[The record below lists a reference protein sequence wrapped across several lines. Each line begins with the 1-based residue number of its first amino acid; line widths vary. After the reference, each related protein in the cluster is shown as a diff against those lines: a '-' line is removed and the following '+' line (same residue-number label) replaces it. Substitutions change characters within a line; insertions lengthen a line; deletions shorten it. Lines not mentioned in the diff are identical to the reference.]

1 MKKKRNK
8 EENKIKI
15 DVKKIREMLY
25 EVEDLNN
32 EVYDYIENNIE
43 DKNPLKETLHS
54 LVKAVEDTLYS
65 DYAEIDKEEED
76 KTIEAEK
83 LKEKL
88 IRNIASIEGSQKDI
102 KTKAINIMKELTEFK
117 YELLKESLSSE
128 EKKLLKMVDEL
139 SYKLFKKYV

>member
-1 MKKKRNK
+1 M
-8 EENKIKI
+8 KI

-43 DKNPLKETLHS
+43 EENPLKKTLHC

-65 DYAEIDKEEED
+65 DYKELDKAEED
-76 KTIEAEK
+76 ETIEAEK
-83 LKEKL
+83 LTEKM
-88 IRNIASIEGSQKDI
+88 IRSIASIEGSQKDI

-128 EKKLLKMVDEL
+128 DKKLLKMADEL

>member
-1 MKKKRNK
+1 MKV
-8 EENKIKI
+8 
-15 DVKKIREMLY
+15 DVKKVREMLY

-43 DKNPLKETLHS
+43 DENPLKKNLHY

-65 DYAEIDKEEED
+65 DYKELDKAEED

-83 LKEKL
+83 LTEKM
-88 IRNIASIEGSQKDI
+88 IRSIASIEGSQKDI

-128 EKKLLKMVDEL
+128 DKELLKMADEL